1 MNWTLKLLLTF
12 SGTFSCALA
21 LWSFELWGGNPKRIP
36 SLLLLVITGVL
47 ALAGLLKCF
56 DENFRKWPLA
66 IGIFPTVIIFMA
78 SAVSIRHGWLGF
90 FIDIDRPGQIGN
102 WMLAMMGI
110 QAGQIII
117 YKCTLKT
124 KSSLSNS

>member
-1 MNWTLKLLLTF
+1 MNWILKVFLTF
-12 SGTFSCALA
+12 SGTFSFALA

-36 SLLLLVITGVL
+36 SLLLLVISGVL

-66 IGIFPTVIIFMA
+66 IGILPTIIIFMA
-78 SAVSIRHGWLGF
+78 SALSIRHGWLGF
-90 FIDIDRPGQIGN
+90 NIDIDQSGQIGN

-110 QAGQIII
+110 QTGLTII
-117 YKCTLKT
+117 YKCTLRAKT
-124 KSSLSNS
+124 SLSNL

>member
-12 SGTFSCALA
+12 SGTFSCAIA

-36 SLLLLVITGVL
+36 SLFLLVIAGAL

-66 IGIFPTVIIFMA
+66 IGVFPTIVIFMV
-78 SAVSIRHGWLGF
+78 SALSIRHGWLGLN
-90 FIDIDRPGQIGN
+90 IDVDRTGQISN
-102 WMLAMMGI
+102 WTLAMMGI
-110 QAGQIII
+110 QSGLIII
-117 YKCTLKT
+117 YKCTLKAKT
-124 KSSLSNS
+124 AISNR